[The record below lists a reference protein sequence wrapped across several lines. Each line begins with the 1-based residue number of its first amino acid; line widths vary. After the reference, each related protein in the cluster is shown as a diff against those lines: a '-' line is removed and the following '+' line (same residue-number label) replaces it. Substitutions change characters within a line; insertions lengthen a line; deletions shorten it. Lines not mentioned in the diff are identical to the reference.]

1 MFKIVFMNEYMRI
14 TTKTKDIIEGT
25 QISYKELETIKDSY
39 PLLSIFENKNFKDGF
54 FIVEKEA
61 VSFIHRNQIESMSCL
76 KLIERETQRPLY

>member
-1 MFKIVFMNEYMRI
+1 MNGYMRI

-39 PLLSIFENKNFKDGF
+39 PLLSIFENKNFKDGL

-61 VSFIHRNQIESMSCL
+61 VSFIHRNQIEAMSCL